1 LQHPDRKSV
10 SANEDD
16 RKYGKQDNG
25 DKNENTPLAS
35 FRQHVVGVGTTATH
49 SIIPGYK
56 AKLAGNALGKEAYVF
71 NAMNLRA
78 FFVKLDTIVRFFSSR
93 VTL

>member
-25 DKNENTPLAS
+25 DKDENAS
-35 FRQHVVGVGTTATH
+35 LTTLRQHVVVVGTAATH
-49 SIIPGYK
+49 TIIPGYK
-56 AKLAGNALGKEAYVF
+56 ANLVGDASGKEAYVF
-71 NAMNLRA
+71 NAMNPRA
-78 FFVKLDTIVRFFSSR
+78 FFVKLDAIVRFFSSR